1 MLFEIKKLD
10 TEKNFSLKIVLETDF
25 SDPVGPYEI
34 TTKTGGQKV
43 YQCQTETNKDGLKL
57 GSIFQTKFK
66 AGLN

>member
-43 YQCQTETNKDGLKL
+43 YRSQTETNNETNNDG
-57 GSIFQTKFK
+57 S
-66 AGLN
+66 N